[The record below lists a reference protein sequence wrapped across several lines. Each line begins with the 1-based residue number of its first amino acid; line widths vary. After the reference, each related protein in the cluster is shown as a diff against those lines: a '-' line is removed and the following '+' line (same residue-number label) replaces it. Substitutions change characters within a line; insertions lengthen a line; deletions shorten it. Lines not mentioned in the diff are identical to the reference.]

1 MKIKKQ
7 AHMSGLAARLAAFAA
22 AVMMLMTVLP
32 ACRNDSG
39 GGDESST
46 RPEETKPARI
56 CADGVSEYEIIRP
69 DRNYDG
75 KLKEA
80 VQALRKALNDYAGV
94 DMKVSED
101 WVRDTAELP
110 AEACEILV
118 GATNRAESVEAL
130 AGLKTDDYRVRYCAA
145 SRRIV
150 IVGGSDAAT
159 AAAVEYF
166 IDSFVKGG
174 NGLVELP
181 QELDYTYMEKY
192 EVEKLTLNGHDI
204 SEFEIVIPN
213 AANRDEKYAAQ
224 LIGDALALKTGS
236 RPATVTVAKASGAP
250 SIRIG
255 SAADAVSLAAGEM
268 CVGSAPGAP
277 ATLLVGGSGGYAVA
291 AARSF
296 IKKYI
301 APASGDTVTETA
313 EAVPAAFERA
323 VYPADE
329 AGIVGGT
336 RVALAD
342 QQNAA
347 CVVVDIADGDNAKP
361 LWTFAP
367 LSSKG
372 FTVSKFGNRI
382 DECRLRYSEVL
393 GKYVICVT
401 SSSGF
406 VGVGEYPSGNRV
418 FDVVLPGYGPHSI
431 EYLPSGAVAVACSG
445 NGNESKAMIRFY
457 AANEKG
463 AVMLKC
469 KSVMLEGAHGI
480 IWDDVRE
487 LLWAVGT
494 KDIVAFEVSGELTGA
509 TLSAVPVYSATLP
522 KNGGHDIA
530 AFYGD
535 PDRVWIGGGNIV
547 IFNKSTGTFADA
559 PGSVSSG
566 NTKCIGNLDDG
577 RIIRTVA
584 TNVYAAH
591 DTDRYLLFDANG
603 QQISETVFTSRAFYK
618 TRLFDPRYTG

>member
-1 MKIKKQ
+1 MKLDKASDKARHEAERIIADARQVAEQTFRELSRMREDAAGMGGDHKKQ
-7 AHMSGLAARLAAFAA
+7 NDARSEVLRQLNEARSALRSSIEPGEKRASA
-22 AVMMLMTVLP
+22 RPVQPGDVVEVTAMGGVRATV
-32 ACRNDSG
+32 
-39 GGDESST
+39 ES
-46 RPEETKPARI
+46 
-56 CADGVSEYEIIRP
+56 VSP
-69 DRNYDG
+69 DRVL
-75 KLKEA
+75 KL
-80 VQALRKALNDYAGV
+80 RAGILSLTV
-94 DMKVSED
+94 REDEVVLLENMKPEKVRVS
-101 WVRDTAELP
+101 A
-110 AEACEILV
+110 
-118 GATNRAESVEAL
+118 
-130 AGLKTDDYRVRYCAA
+130 
-145 SRRIV
+145 
-150 IVGGSDAAT
+150 
-159 AAAVEYF
+159 
-166 IDSFVKGG
+166 
-174 NGLVELP
+174 
-181 QELDYTYMEKY
+181 
-192 EVEKLTLNGHDI
+192 
-204 SEFEIVIPN
+204 
-213 AANRDEKYAAQ
+213 
-224 LIGDALALKTGS
+224 
-236 RPATVTVAKASGAP
+236 
-250 SIRIG
+250 
-255 SAADAVSLAAGEM
+255 
-268 CVGSAPGAP
+268 GAP

-457 AANEKG
+457 VANEKG

-494 KDIVAFEVSGELTGA
+494 KDIVAFEVSGELTDA